1 MLIFLRNKYQFRIEY
16 QHYFVGKCGD
26 DMNISHIIFLF
37 PGHVSSDS
45 HIIFIFGSCEF
56 RLAYYIF

>member
-26 DMNISHIIFLF
+26 DMNISHIIF
-37 PGHVSSDS
+37 
-45 HIIFIFGSCEF
+45 IFGSCEF